1 MMKKHILLLSCIV
14 SALLFSCNTQP
25 VGILGEEGK
34 IVMRFELD
42 SAGEIKDEAVK
53 QQLITLAKDI
63 SKNADRL
70 TLTAYSEQT
79 GSDEKN
85 LQIAQEMSYAAKRV
99 MLLNAE
105 RAYYNVGVNVVGY
118 ADPVNPANPADI
130 QNRRIEFTYLK

>member
-14 SALLFSCNTQP
+14 SVVLFSCNTQP
-25 VGILGEEGK
+25 VGMLGAEGK

-42 SAGEIKDEAVK
+42 SAGEIKDEIVK

-105 RAYYNVGVNVVGY
+105 RAYYNVGVNAVGY
-118 ADPVNPANPADI
+118 ADPVNPSNPADI

>member
-14 SALLFSCNTQP
+14 SVVLFSCNTQP

-34 IVMRFELD
+34 IVMRFEMD
-42 SAGEIKDEAVK
+42 SAGEIKDEIVK

-105 RAYYNVGVNVVGY
+105 RAYYNVGVNAVGY
-118 ADPVNPANPADI
+118 VDPVNPSNPADI

>member
-1 MMKKHILLLSCIV
+1 MKKHILLISCIASV
-14 SALLFSCNTQP
+14 LLFSCNTQP

-79 GSDEKN
+79 GSDGKN